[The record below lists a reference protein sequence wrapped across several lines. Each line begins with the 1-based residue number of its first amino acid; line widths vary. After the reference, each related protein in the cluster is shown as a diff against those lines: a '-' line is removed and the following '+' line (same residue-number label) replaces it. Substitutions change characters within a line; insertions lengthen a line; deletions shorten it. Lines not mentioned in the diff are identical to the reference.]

1 MVNACENKKKRQ
13 IVPVLNKCLE
23 KVGTK
28 PNRLVLSVLASCEKE
43 AYSMTGM
50 ENNLR

>member
-1 MVNACENKKKRQ
+1 MVNTCENKKKRQ
-13 IVPVLNKCLE
+13 IVPVLNNYLE
-23 KVGTK
+23 KLGTK
-28 PNRLVLSVLASCEKE
+28 PNRLVLSVIAWCEKE